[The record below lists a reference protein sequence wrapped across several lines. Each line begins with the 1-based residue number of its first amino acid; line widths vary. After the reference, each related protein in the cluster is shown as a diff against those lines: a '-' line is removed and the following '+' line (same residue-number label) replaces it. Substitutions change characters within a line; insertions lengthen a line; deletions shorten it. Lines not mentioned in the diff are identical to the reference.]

1 MHASRSGKY
10 LLTFG
15 GGSADFRAAAQRVGR
30 EAEISNC
37 FEKVFVVT
45 DTETGTDFSRFLK
58 ANASFIQKNPRG
70 FGYWCWK
77 PFLVNH
83 FLKLLPKGSSLM
95 YLDAGSHLNLET
107 TDCRQKLEGYFDLAK
122 QRGIFAM
129 QPRTG
134 QFGDD
139 FPDLTE
145 SAFTTRPLAKKIGL
159 TRENLSSPQIESNFF
174 IVHNSRFPRRIIRKW
189 FKLSTIKSH
198 ELLLDPQRSKDVFVN
213 FVEHR
218 HDQAIFSGLLKK
230 YRIDSMKNESYF
242 HPNWI
247 EGGSSYPVWIIR
259 HGFGSDPIGSGRF
272 G

>member
-122 QRGIFAM
+122 QRGIFTM
-129 QPRTG
+129 HLRTG

-174 IVHNSRFPRRIIRKW
+174 IVHNSRFSRRIIRKW

-198 ELLLDPQRSKDVFVN
+198 ELLLDPHRSKDVFVN
-213 FVEHR
+213 FAEHR